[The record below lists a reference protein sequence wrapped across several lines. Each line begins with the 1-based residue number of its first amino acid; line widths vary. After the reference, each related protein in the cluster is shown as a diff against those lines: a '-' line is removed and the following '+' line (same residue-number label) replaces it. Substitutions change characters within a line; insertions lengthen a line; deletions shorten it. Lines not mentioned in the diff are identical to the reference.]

1 MTPLTQTPN
10 ANTGALRVRGLR
22 AWQGPTPVLHGL
34 DFDIEAGQTVALLGR
49 NGSGRSTTAQALM
62 GLVQTQGQV
71 LWQGSQWVGQPTHA
85 VAQAGMGY
93 VPEHKDI
100 FPNLSVQENL
110 ELGLRTKAQRRY
122 WDWDTA
128 YAHFPILAERRQTL
142 AGRLSGGEQQMLT
155 LCRTLMGN
163 PDLVLLDEPTEGLA
177 PHMVEQVARCCQTL
191 QREGVGLLLIEHK
204 RQIAWRLAQRV
215 FVLGQGR
222 IVFDGT
228 PQELDQSPHTR
239 QQWLEA

>member
-1 MTPLTQTPN
+1 MKPSRDLV
-10 ANTGALRVRGLR
+10 VRDLH
-22 AWQGPTPVLHGL
+22 AWQGHTPVLKGVS
-34 DFDIEAGQTVALLGR
+34 FEVGAGQTVALLGR

-62 GLVQTQGQV
+62 GLVRAQGQV
-71 LWQGSQWVGQPTHA
+71 QWQGRQWLGQPTHA
-85 VAQAGMGY
+85 IARAGLGY

-100 FPNLSVQENL
+100 FPGLSVQENL
-110 ELGLRTKAQRRY
+110 TLGLRPSAQRRY
-122 WDWDTA
+122 WDWDTGF
-128 YAHFPILAERRQTL
+128 AHFPLLAERRHTP

-163 PDLVLLDEPTEGLA
+163 PDTVLLDEPTEGLA
-177 PHMVEQVARCCQTL
+177 PHMVEQVAACCQTL

-204 RQIAWRLAQRV
+204 RQIAGRLAQRV
-215 FVLGQGR
+215 LVLGQGR

-228 PQELDQSPHTR
+228 PNELDQSPHTR

>member
-1 MTPLTQTPN
+1 MTPSSDLV
-10 ANTGALRVRGLR
+10 VRDLH
-22 AWQGPTPVLHGL
+22 AWQGHTPVLRGVNL
-34 DFDIEAGQTVALLGR
+34 TVAAGQTVALLGR

-62 GLVQTQGQV
+62 GLVRAQGQV
-71 LWQGSQWVGQPTHA
+71 LWQGRQWMGQPTHTMA
-85 VAQAGMGY
+85 RAGLGY

-100 FPNLSVQENL
+100 FPTLSVQENL
-110 ELGLRTKAQRRY
+110 TLGLRASAQRRY
-122 WDWDTA
+122 WDWETGF
-128 YAHFPILAERRQTL
+128 AHFPILAERRSTP

-228 PQELDQSPHTR
+228 PQELDQSHHTR

>member
-1 MTPLTQTPN
+1 
-10 ANTGALRVRGLR
+10 
-22 AWQGPTPVLHGL
+22 
-34 DFDIEAGQTVALLGR
+34 
-49 NGSGRSTTAQALM
+49 
-62 GLVQTQGQV
+62 
-71 LWQGSQWVGQPTHA
+71 
-85 VAQAGMGY
+85 
-93 VPEHKDI
+93 
-100 FPNLSVQENL
+100 
-110 ELGLRTKAQRRY
+110 
-122 WDWDTA
+122 
-128 YAHFPILAERRQTL
+128 
-142 AGRLSGGEQQMLT
+142 LSGGEQQMLT

>member
-1 MTPLTQTPN
+1 MKAPGDLV
-10 ANTGALRVRGLR
+10 VRDLH
-22 AWQGPTPVLHGL
+22 AWQGHTPVLKGVG
-34 DFDIEAGQTVALLGR
+34 FEVGVGQTVALLGR

-62 GLVQTQGQV
+62 GLVRAQGQV
-71 LWQGSQWVGQPTHA
+71 HWRGQNWVGQATHTIA
-85 VAQAGMGY
+85 RAGLGY

-100 FPNLSVQENL
+100 FPGLSVQENL
-110 ELGLRTKAQRRY
+110 TLGLRPSAERRY
-122 WDWDTA
+122 WDWDTGFD
-128 YAHFPILAERRQTL
+128 HFPLLAERRQTP

-163 PDLVLLDEPTEGLA
+163 PDIVLLDEPTEGLA

-204 RQIAWRLAQRV
+204 RHIAWRLAQRV
-215 FVLGQGR
+215 LVLGQGR
-222 IVFDGT
+222 IVFEGT
-228 PQELDQSPHTR
+228 PHELDQSHHTR

>member
-1 MTPLTQTPN
+1 MKPTDDLV
-10 ANTGALRVRGLR
+10 VRDLH
-22 AWQGPTPVLHGL
+22 AWQGDTPVLRGVDL
-34 DFDIEAGQTVALLGR
+34 AIAAGQTVALLGR

-62 GLVQTQGQV
+62 GLVRAQGQV
-71 LWQGSQWVGQPTHA
+71 LWRGQNWVGQATHTMA
-85 VAQAGMGY
+85 RAGLGY

-100 FPNLSVQENL
+100 FPALSVQENL
-110 ELGLRTKAQRRY
+110 TLGLRPSAERRY
-122 WDWDTA
+122 WDWDTGF
-128 YAHFPILAERRQTL
+128 AHFPLLAERRHTP

-163 PDLVLLDEPTEGLA
+163 PDWVLLDEPTEGLA

-191 QREGVGLLLIEHK
+191 QRQGVGLLLIEHK

-222 IVFDGT
+222 IVFNGT
-228 PQELDQSPHTR
+228 PDELDQSPHIR
-239 QQWLEA
+239 QEWLEA